1 MKMTD
6 SEALGFIGALL
17 MRAMGVLLVIADELP
32 MDGPRRD
39 YIMRQRAWYEWQ
51 QDILEIGEMVDEA
64 MGDAE

>member
-1 MKMTD
+1 
-6 SEALGFIGALL
+6 
-17 MRAMGVLLVIADELP
+17 

>member
-6 SEALGFIGALL
+6 SEALSFIGALL
-17 MRAMGVLLVIADELP
+17 MRTMGVLLVIADELP

-39 YIMRQRAWYEWQ
+39 YIMRQRAWYERQ
-51 QDILEIGEMVDEA
+51 QDVLEIGEMVDEA

>member
-6 SEALGFIGALL
+6 SEALSFIGALL
-17 MRAMGVLLVIADELP
+17 MRTMGVLLVIADELP
-32 MDGPRRD
+32 MDGQRRD